1 MGILCDGQGKNKPN
15 YQKKPKQNMEEI
27 EAKELYQDCQQS
39 AQLSSYAST
48 VGLCL
53 QNLMIYLEF

>member
-1 MGILCDGQGKNKPN
+1 MGILCEGQGPPPHP
-15 YQKKPKQNMEEI
+15 PKQQNKTWKKL
-27 EAKELYQDCQQS
+27 EAKELHQDCQQL

-53 QNLMIYLEF
+53 QNLMIYLKF

>member
-1 MGILCDGQGKNKPN
+1 MAKGKKNHQKPA
-15 YQKKPKQNMEEI
+15 KQNMEEM
-27 EAKELYQDCQQS
+27 EAKELHQGCQQL

>member
-1 MGILCDGQGKNKPN
+1 MGILCDGQGKKTTKNQQNKTW
-15 YQKKPKQNMEEI
+15 KKWRLKN
-27 EAKELYQDCQQS
+27 CQQL
-39 AQLSSYAST
+39 ARLSSYAST

>member
-1 MGILCDGQGKNKPN
+1 MGILCDDQGKKNHQNPA
-15 YQKKPKQNMEEI
+15 KQNMEEM
-27 EAKELYQDCQQS
+27 EAKELHQGCQQL